1 MSIICMASFSRA
13 QIPRGTMQSAKNAMK
28 YVQDSNAMKYVQDY
42 ARRKKLPKVAVVD
55 LQGTIMAKS
64 SPLGR
69 GKSINL
75 ETARKQID
83 SAFKIKPVSVLLNIN
98 SPGLA
103 PFDT

>member
-1 MSIICMASFSRA
+1 MSIICMAFFSRA

-28 YVQDSNAMKYVQDY
+28 FVQDY

-103 PFDT
+103 ALETFVKK